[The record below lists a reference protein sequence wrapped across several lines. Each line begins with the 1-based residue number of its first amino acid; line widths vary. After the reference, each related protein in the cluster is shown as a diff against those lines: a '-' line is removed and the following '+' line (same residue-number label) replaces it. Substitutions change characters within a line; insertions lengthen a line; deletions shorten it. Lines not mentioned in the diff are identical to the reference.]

1 MIFSSYTFLFK
12 FLPIVFAGYFLLNG
26 FKLTFFAKWW
36 LVLCSLFFY
45 WYGSDYFLPFF
56 IGSVIFNYL
65 TGMLLNKYKEKSKL
79 ILKTVFAVG
88 IAGNIALLGYY
99 KYMDFFIS
107 NINFFTGKSL
117 PLLHIP
123 LPIGISFFTFQLIAY
138 VVDCYRGEAKEYSFL
153 NYLMFITF
161 FPQLIVGP
169 IIHHKDV
176 VPQYENPENAKLNY
190 ENIAAGIF
198 IFSMGCAKKILLADP
213 LTNWSEP
220 AFSNVW
226 QLTMIDSWFAS
237 VSYTISYY
245 FDLSG
250 YADMAIGLGLMFN
263 VLIPINFSS
272 PYKARN
278 FADYWRKWHI
288 TLSRFLGD
296 YIFRNIFHKGDS
308 SSRFYFAI
316 FMTFLISGFWH
327 GAGWTFVVWGI
338 LNGIF
343 VIFSHVMRR
352 SKKELPFLL
361 AWALTFAG
369 VILVRIL
376 FVSFS
381 FADAIHVVKTLFDFN
396 NLKFSGLTYANPE
409 QAVYL
414 LVACFIVFFMPNSVE
429 IKEKFRPDLKSA
441 FFSAVLLAFSLLNM
455 SSVGNFLYFQ
465 F

>member
-1 MIFSSYTFLFK
+1 MIFSSYTFIFQ
-12 FLPIVFAGYFLLNG
+12 FLPVVFAAYFVLHRL
-26 FKLTFFAKWW
+26 KQATPAKWW

-45 WYGSDYFLPFF
+45 WYGSDYYLPIFV
-56 IGSVIFNYL
+56 GSVIFNYVFG
-65 TGMLLNKYKEKSKL
+65 TLLIKCKEKSRL
-79 ILKTVFAVG
+79 ILNTVFAAG
-88 IAGNIALLGYY
+88 LTGNISLLCYY
-99 KYMDFFIS
+99 KYLDFFIS

-138 VVDCYRGEAKEYSFL
+138 LVDCYRGEAKEYSFL
-153 NYLMFITF
+153 NYLLFITF

-176 VPQYENPENAKLNY
+176 VPQFENPENGRLNY
-190 ENIAAGIF
+190 ENLAAGIF
-198 IFSMGCAKKILLADP
+198 LFSMGCAKKILLADP

-220 AFSNVW
+220 AFSHVG

-237 VSYTISYY
+237 ISYTISYY

-263 VLIPINFSS
+263 IQVAINFAS

-296 YIFRNIFHKGDS
+296 YIFRSIFHKGDS
-308 SSRFYFAI
+308 SRRFYFAI
-316 FMTFLISGFWH
+316 LMTFLVSGFWH

-343 VIFSHVMRR
+343 VMFAHIMHR
-352 SKKELPFLL
+352 SKKELPFFL
-361 AWALTFAG
+361 AWSLTFAG
-369 VILVRIL
+369 VVLVRIL
-376 FVSFS
+376 FVSSS
-381 FADAIHVVKTLFDFN
+381 FGDALHVVKTLFDFG
-396 NLKFSGLTYANPE
+396 NLKFSGLEYAGLE
-409 QAVYL
+409 QSVYL
-414 LVACFIVFFMPNSVE
+414 LVASVIVFLMPNSIE
-429 IKEKFRPDLKSA
+429 IKEKFKPDLKFA
-441 FFSAVLLAFSLLNM
+441 FFSAVLLVFSIMNM
-455 SSVGNFLYFQ
+455 SSVGDFLYFQ
-465 F
+465 